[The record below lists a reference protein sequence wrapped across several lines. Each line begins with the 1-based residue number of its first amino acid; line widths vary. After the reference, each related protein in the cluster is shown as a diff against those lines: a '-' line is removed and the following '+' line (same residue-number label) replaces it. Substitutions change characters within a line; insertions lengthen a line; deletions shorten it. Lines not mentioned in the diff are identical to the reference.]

1 MFLFMKRLLPLL
13 LLPALAHAQ
22 GDPDAKLREALRTTA
37 VQLRTAQTDLANA
50 QATAAASEQKNK
62 DLAKQLAEANDRLI
76 AQTKR
81 ASEDKTATDKTIAS
95 LNNKVADRDKRIEEF
110 GDANA
115 KWKVAYQQ
123 AVTVAQGKDAET
135 TRLSAEVVILKRT
148 VADRESKNIALFNTA
163 REILERYENHA
174 LGKAILAK
182 EPFTGNSRVKIE
194 NLVQGYNDRIL
205 DNRINTK
212 Q

>member
-1 MFLFMKRLLPLL
+1 MKRILLFL

-50 QATAAASEQKNK
+50 QATTAAVDQKNK
-62 DLAKQLAEANDRLI
+62 DLAKQLAEANERLI
-76 AQTKR
+76 AHTR
-81 ASEDKTATDKTIAS
+81 RSNEDKTATDRTIAS
-95 LNNKVADRDKRIEEF
+95 LNNKIADRDKRITEF
-110 GDANA
+110 SDANE
-115 KWKVAYQQ
+115 KWKAAYQQ
-123 AVTVAQGKDAET
+123 AATAAQNKDAES
-135 TRLSAEVVILKRT
+135 TRLNAEAVILNRT
-148 VADRESKNIALFNTA
+148 IADRERKNIALFNTA
-163 REILERYENHA
+163 REILDRYENHA

-205 DNRINTK
+205 DNRVSAK
-212 Q
+212 P